1 MTVYV
6 VRIQYVLWV
15 HSTVVGRGMVLGE
28 IICLIVDSLVPV
40 DS

>member
-6 VRIQYVLWV
+6 VRIQYVLGA
-15 HSTVVGRGMVLGE
+15 HNTVVGRGVVLGE

-40 DS
+40 DL